1 MSAQEAMPVHS
12 LMQQDLSPA
21 GALLPVP
28 VPEWAVILPQG
39 LLGTRELPDPELL
52 RMSAISS

>member
-1 MSAQEAMPVHS
+1 
-12 LMQQDLSPA
+12 MQQDLSSA

-52 RMSAISS
+52 RTAAISSWALP